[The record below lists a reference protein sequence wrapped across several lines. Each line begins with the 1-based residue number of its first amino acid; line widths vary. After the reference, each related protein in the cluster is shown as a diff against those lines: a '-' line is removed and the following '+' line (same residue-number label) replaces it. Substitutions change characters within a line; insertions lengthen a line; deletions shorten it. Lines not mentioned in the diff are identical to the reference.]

1 MKKALW
7 RAMLLFL
14 VATVCS
20 SQMDHLLI
28 FGDGWMFNV
37 KEPTGWTGHTEDAY
51 RYRVN
56 AYFCLGKKSFNKSPV
71 VMHITINS
79 KRGDT
84 LQQIIN
90 SDIADYKKRHKKLEL
105 QEFPISELGYEVLSK
120 KYSYDENTI
129 DYVCILDP
137 NKDSPF
143 YLVFVLNGPKE
154 ESPQYEKDFLSLIR
168 SFSWLGGNV
177 KK

>member
-1 MKKALW
+1 M
-7 RAMLLFL
+7 
-14 VATVCS
+14 
-20 SQMDHLLI
+20 
-28 FGDGWMFNV
+28 
-37 KEPTGWTGHTEDAY
+37 
-51 RYRVN
+51 N
-56 AYFCLGKKSFNKSPV
+56 AYFCLGKESFNNSPV

-90 SDIADYKKRHKKLEL
+90 SDIADYKKRHQKLEL
-105 QEFPISELGYEVLSK
+105 QEFPINELGYEVLSK
-120 KYSYDENTI
+120 KYSYDEKTI

-154 ESPQYEKDFLSLIR
+154 ESPKYEKDFLSLIR

>member
-1 MKKALW
+1 MKRTLW
-7 RAMLLFL
+7 PILLFYL
-14 VATVCS
+14 ITAIGS
-20 SQMDHLLI
+20 SQMDYLLI
-28 FGDGWMFNV
+28 FGNGWMFNV

-56 AYFCLGKKSFNKSPV
+56 AYFCLGKKTFIKSPV
-71 VMHITINS
+71 VMHIRINS

-90 SDIADYKKRHKKLEL
+90 SDIADYRKQHKKLEL
-105 QEFPISELGYEVLSK
+105 QEFPINELGYEVLSK
-120 KYSYDENTI
+120 KYSYDDKTI
-129 DYVCILDP
+129 DYVCLLDP
-137 NKDSPF
+137 DKDSPL

-154 ESPQYEKDFLSLIR
+154 ESPKYEKDFLSLIR
-168 SFSWLGGNV
+168 SFSWLGGKV

>member
-1 MKKALW
+1 MKRALW
-7 RAMLLFL
+7 PIFLFSL
-14 VATVCS
+14 AAAIGS
-20 SQMDHLLI
+20 SQMDELLI
-28 FGDGWMFNV
+28 YGNGWMFNV

-56 AYFCLGKKSFNKSPV
+56 AYFCLGKKSFNKSSV

-90 SDIADYKKRHKKLEL
+90 SDIADYKKRHQKLEL

-120 KYSYDENTI
+120 KYSYDEKTI

-154 ESPQYEKDFLSLIR
+154 ESPKYEKDFLSLIR